1 CQTGDDLLA
10 ALDHQDTPY
19 EQVVAAVN
27 PPRHPHR
34 NPLFDVL
41 FTVDRVPEL
50 MGGTPLLFDR
60 SLSLT
65 DYMVSLVQAGDDLHL
80 QVVFAE
86 DLFSR
91 EWAESFTDALLT
103 LLSAAVAAPDTPV
116 SRLPLCAP
124 APQAALPP
132 A

>member
-1 CQTGDDLLA
+1 RQTRDDLLA

-19 EQVVAAVN
+19 ERVVAAVN
-27 PPRHPHR
+27 PPRHPNR

-41 FTVDRVPEL
+41 YVAEEAAPRPAPAAAKFDLQV
-50 MGGTPLLFDR
+50 GLL
-60 SLSLT
+60 LSP
-65 DYMVSLVQAGDDLHL
+65 DGHEVR
-80 QVVFAE
+80 VVFAE

-103 LLSAAVAAPDTPV
+103 LLSAAVVAPDTPV

-132 A
+132 P